1 MDMKSFYAN
10 EKPKTKR
17 KGFSLVE
24 MMVVML
30 LIAVVLAASAPMITR
45 KVSRER
51 SDKIFDMLGTDPNN
65 AVEYVK
71 GRNQRIFMN
80 GKTDGY
86 VGIVETGVN
95 IPANS
100 ILFGKNSL
108 SSGTGGTAT
117 TNLVGIGFGTTNYL
131 NSVAIGYKAGAF
143 TDAVSIGKGA
153 NGNEYGVAIGSN
165 SQTRYKNSVAIG
177 YNART
182 VGENAIT
189 IGAGPF
195 ATDTGKNAI
204 SIGYNADAIAKNGI
218 AIGYNAS
225 ATDENS
231 VAIGY
236 NATAPFKNSIVLGTE
251 KDTVYI
257 PGNLII
263 GKTTAVGVRA
273 VSDGRSYPLYAYTHR
288 SHDGDDRHFTDIVDV
303 IERNHA
309 DDYKGSGD
317 FAVAM
322 VGSRTPGIQL
332 GPYTFRTHA
341 WSSGYNDNQKIC
353 PPTNSGD
360 WYRISRG
367 KCSDVDQSSN
377 NVWLWSDARLKNI
390 GNTYT
395 SGLEE
400 LNQLKFYHFTFKNDK
415 DKTPQVGVIAQDLQ
429 KVFPQAVSKDDG
441 GWLTIRW
448 DEMFYAAINAI
459 KELNTKVCAIAKD
472 VTNLKTVTDEHT
484 KTLEAQ
490 AQTIEQQQVEIKEL
504 TARVEKLEQKRK

>member
-30 LIAVVLAASAPMITR
+30 LIAVVLAASVPMITR

-80 GKTDGY
+80 GRKDGY

-95 IPANS
+95 IPTNS
-100 ILFGKNSL
+100 VLFGQNTLFPFDYVTKETPAN
-108 SSGTGGTAT
+108 
-117 TNLVGIGFGTTNYL
+117 NLVGIGFGTSNYL
-131 NSVAIGYKAGAF
+131 NSVAIGYKASAF
-143 TDAVSIGKGA
+143 TDTVSIGNGA
-153 NGNEYGVAIGSN
+153 DGSDYSVAIGSN
-165 SQTRYKNSVAIG
+165 ASTRRKNSVAIG
-177 YNART
+177 SNART
-182 VGENAIT
+182 IGENAIN
-189 IGAGPF
+189 IGASPKF
-195 ATDTGKNAI
+195 APDVAQNSIA
-204 SIGYNADAIAKNGI
+204 IGYNADAIHKNAI

-225 ATDENS
+225 AMDENS

-236 NATAPFKNSIVLGTE
+236 NATAPYKNTVVLGDTNT
-251 KDTVYI
+251 TVYI
-257 PGNLII
+257 PGNLVVNHAALI
-263 GKTTAVGVRA
+263 GRA
-273 VSDGRSYPLYAYTHR
+273 AGRNDNLYFRPYAQEDGRHFAVLNA
-288 SHDGDDRHFTDIVDV
+288 GDWKGEDSNVSLVQDDTNDDKLVVRVGPYSTQT
-303 IERNHA
+303 EWWRR
-309 DDYKGSGD
+309 DYKD
-317 FAVAM
+317 NN
-322 VGSRTPGIQL
+322 
-332 GPYTFRTHA
+332 RTHINFEDPTR
-341 WSSGYNDNQKIC
+341 GNDPKSHRQ
-353 PPTNSGD
+353 
-360 WYRISRG
+360 
-367 KCSDVDQSSN
+367 SDI
-377 NVWLWSDARLKNI
+377 RLKNV
-390 GNTYT
+390 GEPFTA
-395 SGLEE
+395 GLNE
-400 LNQLKFYHFTFKNDK
+400 LEKLNFYHFTFKKDK
-415 DKTPQVGVIAQDLQ
+415 DQVPQVGVMAQDLQ

>member
-80 GKTDGY
+80 GRKDGY
-86 VGIVETGVN
+86 VGIVESGVSV
-95 IPANS
+95 PANS
-100 ILFGKNSL
+100 VLFGQNTLFPFDYVTKETPAN
-108 SSGTGGTAT
+108 
-117 TNLVGIGFGTTNYL
+117 NLVGIGFGTSNYL
-131 NSVAIGYKAGAF
+131 NSVAIGYKAAAN
-143 TDAVSIGKGA
+143 TDSVTIGNSA
-153 NGNEYGVAIGSN
+153 SGNDYGVAIGSKA
-165 SQTRYKNSVAIG
+165 QTRHKNSVAIG
-177 YNART
+177 YSART
-182 VGENAIT
+182 TGENAVA
-189 IGAGPF
+189 IGASQWGTE
-195 ATDTGKNAI
+195 AG
-204 SIGYNADAIAKNGI
+204 
-218 AIGYNAS
+218 
-225 ATDENS
+225 ERS

-236 NATAPFKNSIVLGTE
+236 GAKAYYERSIAIGANASVMGENSIAIGNNATAHYKNTVVLGDSNT
-251 KDTVYI
+251 TVFI
-257 PGNLII
+257 PGNLVVNHAALI
-263 GKTTAVGVRA
+263 GRA
-273 VSDGRSYPLYAYTHR
+273 AGRNDNLYFRPYAQEDGRHFAVLNA
-288 SHDGDDRHFTDIVDV
+288 GDWKGNDSNLSMVQDDTDTDNLVV
-303 IERNHA
+303 RVGPYSTSTERWRR
-309 DDYKGSGD
+309 DYKD
-317 FAVAM
+317 NN
-322 VGSRTPGIQL
+322 
-332 GPYTFRTHA
+332 RTHINFEDPTR
-341 WSSGYNDNQKIC
+341 GNDTK
-353 PPTNSGD
+353 SH
-360 WYRISRG
+360 
-367 KCSDVDQSSN
+367 KHSDI
-377 NVWLWSDARLKNI
+377 RLKNV
-390 GNTYT
+390 GEPFTA
-395 SGLEE
+395 GLNE
-400 LNQLKFYHFTFKNDK
+400 LEKLNFYHFTFKKDK
-415 DKTPQVGVIAQDLQ
+415 DQVPQVGVMAQDLQ

>member
-80 GKTDGY
+80 GRKDGY

-95 IPANS
+95 IPTNS
-100 ILFGKNSL
+100 VLFGQNML
-108 SSGTGGTAT
+108 SPFDFVTKETSAN
-117 TNLVGIGFGTTNYL
+117 NLVGIGFGTTNYL
-131 NSVAIGYKAGAF
+131 NSVAIGYKASAN
-143 TDAVSIGKGA
+143 TDSVTIGNSASGS
-153 NGNEYGVAIGSN
+153 EYGVAIGSN
-165 SQTRYKNSVAIG
+165 SNTRHKNSVAIG
-177 YNART
+177 YRAQT
-182 VGENAIT
+182 SGENAV
-189 IGAGPF
+189 
-195 ATDTGKNAI
+195 
-204 SIGYNADAIAKNGI
+204 
-218 AIGYNAS
+218 AIGGSQWGTEAG
-225 ATDENS
+225 ERS

-236 NATAPFKNSIVLGTE
+236 GAGARYNNSIAIGSNASVMGENSIAIGNNATAHYKNTVVLGDSNT
-251 KDTVYI
+251 TVFI
-257 PGNLII
+257 PGNLVVNHAALI
-263 GKTTAVGVRA
+263 GRA
-273 VSDGRSYPLYAYTHR
+273 AGRNDNLYFRPYAQEDGRHFAVLNA
-288 SHDGDDRHFTDIVDV
+288 GDWKGEDSNLSMVQDDTDTDKLVV
-303 IERNHA
+303 RVGPYSTQTEWWRR
-309 DDYKGSGD
+309 DYKD
-317 FAVAM
+317 NN
-322 VGSRTPGIQL
+322 
-332 GPYTFRTHA
+332 RTHI
-341 WSSGYNDNQKIC
+341 NFED
-353 PPTNSGD
+353 PT
-360 WYRISRG
+360 RG
-367 KCSDVDQSSN
+367 NNPKSHRQSDI
-377 NVWLWSDARLKNI
+377 RLKNV
-390 GNTYT
+390 GEPFTA
-395 SGLEE
+395 GLNE
-400 LNQLKFYHFTFKNDK
+400 LEKLNFYHFTFKKDK
-415 DKTPQVGVIAQDLQ
+415 DQVPQVGVMAQDLQ

-484 KTLEAQ
+484 KTLESQ

>member
-80 GKTDGY
+80 GRKDGY
-86 VGIVETGVN
+86 IGIVETGVN
-95 IPANS
+95 IPTNS
-100 ILFGKNSL
+100 VLFGQNIL
-108 SSGTGGTAT
+108 SPFNYAT
-117 TNLVGIGFGTTNYL
+117 KETSANNLVGIGFGTTNYL
-131 NSVAIGYKAGAF
+131 NSVAIGYKASAN
-143 TDAVSIGKGA
+143 TDSVTIGNSA
-153 NGNEYGVAIGSN
+153 SGNEYGVAIGSN

-177 YNART
+177 YSART
-182 VGENAIT
+182 SGENAVA
-189 IGAGPF
+189 IGASQWSTEAG
-195 ATDTGKNAI
+195 
-204 SIGYNADAIAKNGI
+204 
-218 AIGYNAS
+218 
-225 ATDENS
+225 ERS

-236 NATAPFKNSIVLGTE
+236 GARARYENSIAIGANASVMGENSIAIGNNATANYKNTVVLGDSNT
-251 KDTVYI
+251 TVFI
-257 PGNLII
+257 PGNLVVNHAALI
-263 GKTTAVGVRA
+263 GRA
-273 VSDGRSYPLYAYTHR
+273 AGRNDNLYFRPYAQEDGRHFAVLNA
-288 SHDGDDRHFTDIVDV
+288 GDWKGNDSNLSMVQDDTDTDKLVV
-303 IERNHA
+303 RVGPYSTQTEWWRG
-309 DDYKGSGD
+309 DYKD
-317 FAVAM
+317 NN
-322 VGSRTPGIQL
+322 
-332 GPYTFRTHA
+332 RTHI
-341 WSSGYNDNQKIC
+341 NFED
-353 PPTNSGD
+353 PT
-360 WYRISRG
+360 RG
-367 KCSDVDQSSN
+367 NNPKSHKHSDI
-377 NVWLWSDARLKNI
+377 RLKNV
-390 GNTYT
+390 GEPFTA
-395 SGLEE
+395 GLNE
-400 LNQLKFYHFTFKNDK
+400 LEKLNFYHFTFKKDK
-415 DKTPQVGVIAQDLQ
+415 DQVPQVGVMAQDLQ

>member
-80 GKTDGY
+80 GRKDGY
-86 VGIVETGVN
+86 IGIVETGVN
-95 IPANS
+95 IPTNS
-100 ILFGKNSL
+100 VLFGQNILFPFNY
-108 SSGTGGTAT
+108 AT
-117 TNLVGIGFGTTNYL
+117 KETSANNLVGIGFGTTNYL

-143 TDAVSIGKGA
+143 TDAVSIGNGA
-153 NGNEYGVAIGSN
+153 NGNDYGVAIGSN
-165 SQTRYKNSVAIG
+165 SQTRHKNSVAIG
-177 YNART
+177 YSART
-182 VGENAIT
+182 TGENAVA
-189 IGAGPF
+189 IGASQWSTEAG
-195 ATDTGKNAI
+195 
-204 SIGYNADAIAKNGI
+204 
-218 AIGYNAS
+218 
-225 ATDENS
+225 ERS

-236 NATAPFKNSIVLGTE
+236 GARARYENSIAIGANASVMGENSIAIGNNATANYKNTVVLGDSNT
-251 KDTVYI
+251 TVFI
-257 PGNLII
+257 PGNLVVNHAALI
-263 GKTTAVGVRA
+263 GRA
-273 VSDGRSYPLYAYTHR
+273 AGRNDNLYFRPYAQEDGRHFAVLNA
-288 SHDGDDRHFTDIVDV
+288 GDWKGEDSNLSMVQDDTDTDKLVV
-303 IERNHA
+303 RVGPYSTLTEWWRR
-309 DDYKGSGD
+309 DYKD
-317 FAVAM
+317 NN
-322 VGSRTPGIQL
+322 
-332 GPYTFRTHA
+332 RTHINFEDPTR
-341 WSSGYNDNQKIC
+341 GNDPKSHRQ
-353 PPTNSGD
+353 
-360 WYRISRG
+360 
-367 KCSDVDQSSN
+367 SDI
-377 NVWLWSDARLKNI
+377 RLKNV
-390 GNTYT
+390 GEPFTA
-395 SGLEE
+395 GLNE
-400 LNQLKFYHFTFKNDK
+400 LEKLNFYHFTFKKDK
-415 DKTPQVGVIAQDLQ
+415 DHVPQVGVMAQDLQ

>member
-80 GKTDGY
+80 GRKDGY

-95 IPANS
+95 IPTNS
-100 ILFGKNSL
+100 VLFGQNIL
-108 SSGTGGTAT
+108 SPFNYAT
-117 TNLVGIGFGTTNYL
+117 KETSANNLVGIGFGTTNYL
-131 NSVAIGYKAGAF
+131 NSVAIGYKAAAN
-143 TDAVSIGKGA
+143 TDSVTIGNSA
-153 NGNEYGVAIGSN
+153 SGNDYGVAIGSN

-177 YNART
+177 YSART
-182 VGENAIT
+182 TGENAVA
-189 IGAGPF
+189 IGASQWSTEAG
-195 ATDTGKNAI
+195 
-204 SIGYNADAIAKNGI
+204 
-218 AIGYNAS
+218 
-225 ATDENS
+225 ERS

-236 NATAPFKNSIVLGTE
+236 GARARYENSIAIGANASVMGENSIAIGNNATANYKNTVVLGDSNT
-251 KDTVYI
+251 TVFI
-257 PGNLII
+257 PGNLVVNHAALI
-263 GKTTAVGVRA
+263 GRA
-273 VSDGRSYPLYAYTHR
+273 AGRNDNLYFRPYAQEDGRHFAVLNA
-288 SHDGDDRHFTDIVDV
+288 GDWKGNDSNLSMVQDDTDTDKLVV
-303 IERNHA
+303 RVGPYSTQTEWWRG
-309 DDYKGSGD
+309 DYKD
-317 FAVAM
+317 NN
-322 VGSRTPGIQL
+322 
-332 GPYTFRTHA
+332 RTHI
-341 WSSGYNDNQKIC
+341 NFED
-353 PPTNSGD
+353 PT
-360 WYRISRG
+360 RG
-367 KCSDVDQSSN
+367 NNPKSHRQSDI
-377 NVWLWSDARLKNI
+377 RLKNV
-390 GNTYT
+390 GEPFTA
-395 SGLEE
+395 GLNE
-400 LNQLKFYHFTFKNDK
+400 LEKLNFYHFTFKKDK
-415 DKTPQVGVIAQDLQ
+415 DQVPQVGVMAQDLQ

>member
-80 GKTDGY
+80 GRKDGY
-86 VGIVETGVN
+86 IGIVETGVN
-95 IPANS
+95 IPTNS
-100 ILFGKNSL
+100 VLFGQNILFPFNY
-108 SSGTGGTAT
+108 AT
-117 TNLVGIGFGTTNYL
+117 KETSANNLVGIGFGTTNYL

-143 TDAVSIGKGA
+143 TDAVSIGNGA

-165 SQTRYKNSVAIG
+165 SQTRHKNSVAIG
-177 YNART
+177 YSART
-182 VGENAIT
+182 TGENAVA
-189 IGAGPF
+189 IGASQWGTE
-195 ATDTGKNAI
+195 AG
-204 SIGYNADAIAKNGI
+204 
-218 AIGYNAS
+218 
-225 ATDENS
+225 ERS

-236 NATAPFKNSIVLGTE
+236 GANARYERSIAIGANASVMGENSIAIGNNATAHYKNTVVLGDSNT
-251 KDTVYI
+251 TVFI
-257 PGNLII
+257 PGNLVVNHAALI
-263 GKTTAVGVRA
+263 GRA
-273 VSDGRSYPLYAYTHR
+273 AGRNDNLYFRPYAQEDGRHFAVLNA
-288 SHDGDDRHFTDIVDV
+288 GDWKGEDSNLSMVQDDTNTDKLVV
-303 IERNHA
+303 RVGPYSTQTEWWRR
-309 DDYKGSGD
+309 DYKD
-317 FAVAM
+317 NN
-322 VGSRTPGIQL
+322 
-332 GPYTFRTHA
+332 RTHINFEDPTR
-341 WSSGYNDNQKIC
+341 GNDPKSHRQ
-353 PPTNSGD
+353 
-360 WYRISRG
+360 
-367 KCSDVDQSSN
+367 SDI
-377 NVWLWSDARLKNI
+377 RLKNV
-390 GNTYT
+390 GEPFTA
-395 SGLEE
+395 GLNE
-400 LNQLKFYHFTFKNDK
+400 LEKLNFYHFTFKKDK
-415 DKTPQVGVIAQDLQ
+415 DQVPQVGVMAQDLQ

-484 KTLEAQ
+484 KTLESQ

>member
-80 GKTDGY
+80 GRKDGY
-86 VGIVETGVN
+86 VGIVESGVSV
-95 IPANS
+95 PANS
-100 ILFGKNSL
+100 VLFGQNTLFPFDYVTKETPAN
-108 SSGTGGTAT
+108 
-117 TNLVGIGFGTTNYL
+117 NLVGIGFGTSNYL
-131 NSVAIGYKAGAF
+131 NSVAIGYKASAF
-143 TDAVSIGKGA
+143 TDAVSIGNGA

-165 SQTRYKNSVAIG
+165 SQTRHKNSVAIG
-177 YNART
+177 YSART
-182 VGENAIT
+182 TGENAVA
-189 IGAGPF
+189 IGASQWGTE
-195 ATDTGKNAI
+195 AG
-204 SIGYNADAIAKNGI
+204 
-218 AIGYNAS
+218 
-225 ATDENS
+225 ERS

-236 NATAPFKNSIVLGTE
+236 GANARYERSIAIGANASVMGENSIAIGNNATAHYKNTVVLGDSNT
-251 KDTVYI
+251 TVFI
-257 PGNLII
+257 PGNLVVNHAALI
-263 GKTTAVGVRA
+263 GRA
-273 VSDGRSYPLYAYTHR
+273 AGRNDNLYFRPYAQEDGRHFAVLNA
-288 SHDGDDRHFTDIVDV
+288 GDWKGEDSNLSMVQDDTNTDKLVV
-303 IERNHA
+303 RVGPYSTVTEWWRR
-309 DDYKGSGD
+309 DYKD
-317 FAVAM
+317 NN
-322 VGSRTPGIQL
+322 
-332 GPYTFRTHA
+332 RTHINFEDPTR
-341 WSSGYNDNQKIC
+341 GNDPKSHRQ
-353 PPTNSGD
+353 
-360 WYRISRG
+360 
-367 KCSDVDQSSN
+367 SDI
-377 NVWLWSDARLKNI
+377 RLKNV
-390 GNTYT
+390 GEPFTA
-395 SGLEE
+395 GLNE
-400 LNQLKFYHFTFKNDK
+400 LEKLNFYHFTFKKDK
-415 DKTPQVGVIAQDLQ
+415 DQVPQVGVMAQDLQ

-504 TARVEKLEQKRK
+504 TARVDKLEQKRK

>member
-80 GKTDGY
+80 GRKDGY
-86 VGIVETGVN
+86 IGIVETGVN
-95 IPANS
+95 IPTNS
-100 ILFGKNSL
+100 VLFGQNILFPFNY
-108 SSGTGGTAT
+108 AT
-117 TNLVGIGFGTTNYL
+117 KETSANNLVGIGFGTSNYL
-131 NSVAIGYKAGAF
+131 NSVAIGYKASAN
-143 TDAVSIGKGA
+143 TDSVTIGNSASGSD
-153 NGNEYGVAIGSN
+153 YGVAIGSN
-165 SQTRYKNSVAIG
+165 SQTRHKNSVAIG
-177 YNART
+177 YSART
-182 VGENAIT
+182 TGENAVA
-189 IGAGPF
+189 IGASQWSTEAG
-195 ATDTGKNAI
+195 
-204 SIGYNADAIAKNGI
+204 
-218 AIGYNAS
+218 
-225 ATDENS
+225 ERS

-236 NATAPFKNSIVLGTE
+236 GARARYENSIAIGANASVMGENSIAIGNNATANYKNTVVLGDSNT
-251 KDTVYI
+251 TVFI
-257 PGNLII
+257 PGNLVVNHAALI
-263 GKTTAVGVRA
+263 GRNAGRNDNLYFRPYA
-273 VSDGRSYPLYAYTHR
+273 QEDGRHFAVLNA
-288 SHDGDDRHFTDIVDV
+288 GDWKGEDSNVSLVQDDTNDDKLVVRVGPYSTQT
-303 IERNHA
+303 EWWRR
-309 DDYKGSGD
+309 DYKD
-317 FAVAM
+317 NN
-322 VGSRTPGIQL
+322 
-332 GPYTFRTHA
+332 RTHI
-341 WSSGYNDNQKIC
+341 NFED
-353 PPTNSGD
+353 PT
-360 WYRISRG
+360 RG
-367 KCSDVDQSSN
+367 NNPKSHRQSDI
-377 NVWLWSDARLKNI
+377 RLKNV
-390 GNTYT
+390 GEPFTA
-395 SGLEE
+395 GLNE
-400 LNQLKFYHFTFKNDK
+400 LEKLNFYHFTFKKDK
-415 DKTPQVGVIAQDLQ
+415 DQVPQVGVMAQDLQ

>member
-80 GKTDGY
+80 GRKDGY

-95 IPANS
+95 IPTNS
-100 ILFGKNSL
+100 VLFGQNILFPFNY
-108 SSGTGGTAT
+108 AT
-117 TNLVGIGFGTTNYL
+117 KETSANNLVGIGFGTSNYL
-131 NSVAIGYKAGAF
+131 NSVAIGYKASAN
-143 TDAVSIGKGA
+143 TDSVTIGNSA
-153 NGNEYGVAIGSN
+153 SGNDYGVAIGSN

-177 YNART
+177 YSART
-182 VGENAIT
+182 TGENAVA
-189 IGAGPF
+189 IGASQWSTEAG
-195 ATDTGKNAI
+195 
-204 SIGYNADAIAKNGI
+204 
-218 AIGYNAS
+218 
-225 ATDENS
+225 ERS

-236 NATAPFKNSIVLGTE
+236 GARARYENSIAIGANASVMGENSIAIGNNATANYKNTVVLGDSNT
-251 KDTVYI
+251 TVFI
-257 PGNLII
+257 PGNLVVNHAALI
-263 GKTTAVGVRA
+263 GRA
-273 VSDGRSYPLYAYTHR
+273 AGRNDNLYFRPYAQEDGRHFAVLNA
-288 SHDGDDRHFTDIVDV
+288 GDWKGNDSNLSMVQDDTDTDKLVV
-303 IERNHA
+303 RVGPYSTQTEWWRG
-309 DDYKGSGD
+309 DYKD
-317 FAVAM
+317 NN
-322 VGSRTPGIQL
+322 
-332 GPYTFRTHA
+332 RTHI
-341 WSSGYNDNQKIC
+341 NFED
-353 PPTNSGD
+353 PT
-360 WYRISRG
+360 RG
-367 KCSDVDQSSN
+367 NNPKSHKHSDI
-377 NVWLWSDARLKNI
+377 RLKNV
-390 GNTYT
+390 GEPFTA
-395 SGLEE
+395 GLNE
-400 LNQLKFYHFTFKNDK
+400 LEKLNFYHFTFKKDK
-415 DKTPQVGVIAQDLQ
+415 DQVPQVGVMAQDLQ

>member
-80 GKTDGY
+80 GRKDGY

-95 IPANS
+95 IPTNS
-100 ILFGKNSL
+100 VIFGKNMLFPFDYVTKESP
-108 SSGTGGTAT
+108 AN
-117 TNLVGIGFGTTNYL
+117 NLVGIGFDTSNYL
-131 NSVAIGYKAGAF
+131 NSVAIGYKASAF
-143 TDAVSIGKGA
+143 TDSVTIGNSASGS
-153 NGNEYGVAIGSN
+153 EYGVAIGSN
-165 SQTRYKNSVAIG
+165 SNTRHKNSVAIG
-177 YNART
+177 YRAQT
-182 VGENAIT
+182 SGENAV
-189 IGAGPF
+189 
-195 ATDTGKNAI
+195 
-204 SIGYNADAIAKNGI
+204 
-218 AIGYNAS
+218 AIGGSQWGTEAG
-225 ATDENS
+225 ERS
-231 VAIGY
+231 VAIGFGAGARY
-236 NATAPFKNSIVLGTE
+236 NNSIAIGANASVMGENSIAIGNNATAHYKNTVVLGDSNT
-251 KDTVYI
+251 TVFI
-257 PGNLII
+257 PGNLVVNHAALI
-263 GKTTAVGVRA
+263 GRA
-273 VSDGRSYPLYAYTHR
+273 AGRNDNLYFRPYAQEDGRHFAVLNA
-288 SHDGDDRHFTDIVDV
+288 GDWKGEDSNLSMVQDDTNTDKLVV
-303 IERNHA
+303 RVGPYSTQTEWWRR
-309 DDYKGSGD
+309 DYKD
-317 FAVAM
+317 NN
-322 VGSRTPGIQL
+322 
-332 GPYTFRTHA
+332 RTHI
-341 WSSGYNDNQKIC
+341 NFED
-353 PPTNSGD
+353 PTKGNNPKSH
-360 WYRISRG
+360 RQ
-367 KCSDVDQSSN
+367 SDI
-377 NVWLWSDARLKNI
+377 RLKNV
-390 GNTYT
+390 GEPFTA
-395 SGLEE
+395 GLDE
-400 LNQLKFYHFTFKNDK
+400 LEKLNFYHFTFKKDK
-415 DKTPQVGVIAQDLQ
+415 DQVPQVGVMAQDLQ

-484 KTLEAQ
+484 KTLESQ

>member
-1 MDMKSFYAN
+1 MDMKNFYAN

-80 GKTDGY
+80 GRKDGY

-95 IPANS
+95 IPTNS
-100 ILFGKNSL
+100 VLFGQNML
-108 SSGTGGTAT
+108 SPFDFVTKETSAN
-117 TNLVGIGFGTTNYL
+117 NLVGIGFGTTNYL
-131 NSVAIGYKAGAF
+131 NSVAIGYKASAN
-143 TDAVSIGKGA
+143 TDSVTIGNSASGS
-153 NGNEYGVAIGSN
+153 EYGVAIGSN
-165 SQTRYKNSVAIG
+165 SNTRYNNSVAIG
-177 YNART
+177 YRAQT
-182 VGENAIT
+182 SGENAV
-189 IGAGPF
+189 
-195 ATDTGKNAI
+195 
-204 SIGYNADAIAKNGI
+204 
-218 AIGYNAS
+218 AIGGSQWGTKAGQR
-225 ATDENS
+225 S

-236 NATAPFKNSIVLGTE
+236 GASASYNNSIAIGANTSVMGENSIAIGNNATAPYKNTVVLGDSNT
-251 KDTVYI
+251 TVFI
-257 PGNLII
+257 PGNLVVNHAALI
-263 GKTTAVGVRA
+263 GRA
-273 VSDGRSYPLYAYTHR
+273 AGRNDNLYFRPYAQEDGRHFAVLNA
-288 SHDGDDRHFTDIVDV
+288 GDWKGEDSNLSMVQDDTDTDKLVV
-303 IERNHA
+303 RVGPYSTQTEWWRG
-309 DDYKGSGD
+309 DYKD
-317 FAVAM
+317 NN
-322 VGSRTPGIQL
+322 
-332 GPYTFRTHA
+332 RTHI
-341 WSSGYNDNQKIC
+341 NFED
-353 PPTNSGD
+353 PT
-360 WYRISRG
+360 RG
-367 KCSDVDQSSN
+367 NNPKSHKHSDI
-377 NVWLWSDARLKNI
+377 RLKNV
-390 GNTYT
+390 GEPFTA
-395 SGLEE
+395 GLNE
-400 LNQLKFYHFTFKNDK
+400 LEKLNFYHFTFKKDK
-415 DKTPQVGVIAQDLQ
+415 DQVPQVGVMAQDLQ

>member
-80 GKTDGY
+80 GRKDGY
-86 VGIVETGVN
+86 IGIVETGVN
-95 IPANS
+95 IPTNS
-100 ILFGKNSL
+100 VLFGQNIL
-108 SSGTGGTAT
+108 SPFNYAT
-117 TNLVGIGFGTTNYL
+117 KETSANNLVGIGFGTTNYL
-131 NSVAIGYKAGAF
+131 NSVAIGYKASAN
-143 TDAVSIGKGA
+143 TDSVTIGNSA
-153 NGNEYGVAIGSN
+153 SGNEYGVAIGSN

-177 YNART
+177 YSART
-182 VGENAIT
+182 SGENAVA
-189 IGAGPF
+189 IGASQWSTEAG
-195 ATDTGKNAI
+195 
-204 SIGYNADAIAKNGI
+204 
-218 AIGYNAS
+218 
-225 ATDENS
+225 ERS

-236 NATAPFKNSIVLGTE
+236 GARARYENSIAIGANASVMGENSIAIGNNATANYKNTVVLGDSNT
-251 KDTVYI
+251 TVFI
-257 PGNLII
+257 PGNLVVNHAALI
-263 GKTTAVGVRA
+263 GRA
-273 VSDGRSYPLYAYTHR
+273 AGRNDNLYFRPYAQEDGRHFAVLNA
-288 SHDGDDRHFTDIVDV
+288 GDWKGNDSNLSMVQDDTDTDKLVV
-303 IERNHA
+303 RVGPYSTVTEWWRR
-309 DDYKGSGD
+309 DYKD
-317 FAVAM
+317 NN
-322 VGSRTPGIQL
+322 
-332 GPYTFRTHA
+332 RTHINFEDPTR
-341 WSSGYNDNQKIC
+341 GNDPKSHRQ
-353 PPTNSGD
+353 
-360 WYRISRG
+360 
-367 KCSDVDQSSN
+367 SDI
-377 NVWLWSDARLKNI
+377 RLKNV
-390 GNTYT
+390 GEPFTA
-395 SGLEE
+395 GLNE
-400 LNQLKFYHFTFKNDK
+400 LEKLNFYHFTFKKDK
-415 DKTPQVGVIAQDLQ
+415 DQVPQVGVMAQDLQ

>member
-80 GKTDGY
+80 GRKDGY

-95 IPANS
+95 IPTNS
-100 ILFGKNSL
+100 VLFGQNILFPFNYVTKETPAN
-108 SSGTGGTAT
+108 
-117 TNLVGIGFGTTNYL
+117 NLVGIGFGTSNYL

-143 TDAVSIGKGA
+143 TDAVSIGNGA
-153 NGNEYGVAIGSN
+153 SGSDYGVAIGSN
-165 SQTRYKNSVAIG
+165 SNTRHKNSVAIG
-177 YNART
+177 YRAQT
-182 VGENAIT
+182 TGENAV
-189 IGAGPF
+189 
-195 ATDTGKNAI
+195 
-204 SIGYNADAIAKNGI
+204 
-218 AIGYNAS
+218 AIGGSQWGTEAG
-225 ATDENS
+225 ERS

-236 NATAPFKNSIVLGTE
+236 GARARYNNSIAIGANASVMGENSIAIGNNATANYKNTVVLGDS
-251 KDTVYI
+251 DTTVFI
-257 PGNLII
+257 PGNLVVNHAALI
-263 GKTTAVGVRA
+263 GRSGGINDNLYFRPYAQE
-273 VSDGRSYPLYAYTHR
+273 DGRH
-288 SHDGDDRHFTDIVDV
+288 
-303 IERNHA
+303 
-309 DDYKGSGD
+309 
-317 FAVAM
+317 FAVLNAGDWKGGDSNLSM
-322 VGSRTPGIQL
+322 VQDATNTDNL
-332 GPYTFRTHA
+332 VVKVGPYSTLTERWRRDYRDNNRTHINFENPA
-341 WSSGYNDNQKIC
+341 RGDNPK
-353 PPTNSGD
+353 S
-360 WYRISRG
+360 YRQ
-367 KCSDVDQSSN
+367 SDI
-377 NVWLWSDARLKNI
+377 RLKNV
-390 GNTYT
+390 GEPFTA
-395 SGLEE
+395 GLNE
-400 LNQLKFYHFTFKNDK
+400 LEKLNFYHFTFKKDK
-415 DKTPQVGVIAQDLQ
+415 DQVPQVGVMAQDLQ

-484 KTLEAQ
+484 KTLESQ

>member
-1 MDMKSFYAN
+1 MDMKNFYAN
-10 EKPKTKR
+10 EKPKSKR

-80 GKTDGY
+80 GRKDGY
-86 VGIVETGVN
+86 VGIVESGVS

-100 ILFGKNSL
+100 VLFGQNMLFPFDYVKKESPAN
-108 SSGTGGTAT
+108 
-117 TNLVGIGFGTTNYL
+117 NLVGIGFGTSNYL

-143 TDAVSIGKGA
+143 TDAVSL
-153 NGNEYGVAIGSN
+153 GNSASGSDYGVAIGSN
-165 SQTRYKNSVAIG
+165 SQTRHKNSVAIG

-189 IGAGPF
+189 IGASHW
-195 ATDTGKNAI
+195 ATDTGQNSIA
-204 SIGYNADAIAKNGI
+204 IGYNADASAKNGI
-218 AIGYNAS
+218 AIGYNAN
-225 ATDENS
+225 AIDENS
-231 VAIGY
+231 IAIG
-236 NATAPFKNSIVLGTE
+236 NNVTAHYKNTVVLGDRNT
-251 KDTVYI
+251 TVYI
-257 PGNLII
+257 PGSLVVDHAALIGRSAGRNDNLYFRPY
-263 GKTTAVGVRA
+263 AQE
-273 VSDGRSYPLYAYTHR
+273 DGRHFAVLNA
-288 SHDGDDRHFTDIVDV
+288 GDWKGEDSNVSLVQDDTNDDKLVVRVGPYSTLT
-303 IERNHA
+303 EWWRK
-309 DDYKGSGD
+309 DYKD
-317 FAVAM
+317 NN
-322 VGSRTPGIQL
+322 
-332 GPYTFRTHA
+332 RTHINFEDPTR
-341 WSSGYNDNQKIC
+341 GNDPK
-353 PPTNSGD
+353 
-360 WYRISRG
+360 SR
-367 KCSDVDQSSN
+367 KQSDI
-377 NVWLWSDARLKNI
+377 RLKNV
-390 GNTYT
+390 GEPFTA
-395 SGLEE
+395 GLNE
-400 LNQLKFYHFTFKNDK
+400 LEKLNFYHFTFKKDK
-415 DKTPQVGVIAQDLQ
+415 DQVPQVGVMAQDLQ

-484 KTLEAQ
+484 KTLEVQ

-504 TARVEKLEQKRK
+504 TARVEKLEHKK

>member
-80 GKTDGY
+80 GRKDGY
-86 VGIVETGVN
+86 IGIVETGVN
-95 IPANS
+95 IPTNS
-100 ILFGKNSL
+100 VLFGQNILFPFNY
-108 SSGTGGTAT
+108 AT
-117 TNLVGIGFGTTNYL
+117 KETSANNLVGIGFGTTNYL

-143 TDAVSIGKGA
+143 TDAVSIGNGA

-165 SQTRYKNSVAIG
+165 SQTRHKNSVAIG
-177 YNART
+177 YSART
-182 VGENAIT
+182 TGENAVA
-189 IGAGPF
+189 IGASQWGTE
-195 ATDTGKNAI
+195 AG
-204 SIGYNADAIAKNGI
+204 
-218 AIGYNAS
+218 
-225 ATDENS
+225 ERS

-236 NATAPFKNSIVLGTE
+236 GANARYERSIAIGANASVMGENSIAIGNNATAHYKNTVVLGDSNT
-251 KDTVYI
+251 TVFI
-257 PGNLII
+257 PGNLVVDHAALI
-263 GKTTAVGVRA
+263 GRA
-273 VSDGRSYPLYAYTHR
+273 AGRNDNLYFRPYAQEDGRHFAVLNA
-288 SHDGDDRHFTDIVDV
+288 GDWKGEDSNVSLVQDDTNDDKLVVRVGPYSTVT
-303 IERNHA
+303 EWWRR
-309 DDYKGSGD
+309 DYKD
-317 FAVAM
+317 NN
-322 VGSRTPGIQL
+322 
-332 GPYTFRTHA
+332 RTHINFEDPTR
-341 WSSGYNDNQKIC
+341 GNDPKSHRQ
-353 PPTNSGD
+353 
-360 WYRISRG
+360 
-367 KCSDVDQSSN
+367 SDI
-377 NVWLWSDARLKNI
+377 RLKNV
-390 GNTYT
+390 GEPFTA
-395 SGLEE
+395 GLNE
-400 LNQLKFYHFTFKNDK
+400 LEKLNFYHFTFKKDK
-415 DKTPQVGVIAQDLQ
+415 DQVPQVGVMAQDLQ

>member
-80 GKTDGY
+80 GRKDGY

-95 IPANS
+95 IPTNS
-100 ILFGKNSL
+100 VLFGQNTLFPFDYVTKETPAN
-108 SSGTGGTAT
+108 
-117 TNLVGIGFGTTNYL
+117 NLVGIGFGTSNYL
-131 NSVAIGYKAGAF
+131 NSVAIGYKASAF
-143 TDAVSIGKGA
+143 TDTVSIGNGA
-153 NGNEYGVAIGSN
+153 DGSDYSVAIGSN
-165 SQTRYKNSVAIG
+165 ASTRRKNSVAIG
-177 YNART
+177 SNART
-182 VGENAIT
+182 IGENAIN
-189 IGAGPF
+189 IGASPKF
-195 ATDTGKNAI
+195 APDVAQNSIA
-204 SIGYNADAIAKNGI
+204 IGYNADAINKNAI

-225 ATDENS
+225 AMDENS

-236 NATAPFKNSIVLGTE
+236 NATASYKNTIVLGNSNT
-251 KDTVYI
+251 TVYI
-257 PGNLII
+257 PGNLVVDHAALI
-263 GKTTAVGVRA
+263 GRSAGRNDNLYFRPYA
-273 VSDGRSYPLYAYTHR
+273 QEDGRHFAVLNA
-288 SHDGDDRHFTDIVDV
+288 GDWKGEDSNLSMVQDDTNTDKLVV
-303 IERNHA
+303 RVGPYSTQTEWWRR
-309 DDYKGSGD
+309 DYKD
-317 FAVAM
+317 NN
-322 VGSRTPGIQL
+322 
-332 GPYTFRTHA
+332 RTHI
-341 WSSGYNDNQKIC
+341 NFED
-353 PPTNSGD
+353 PTKGNNPKSH
-360 WYRISRG
+360 RQ
-367 KCSDVDQSSN
+367 SDI
-377 NVWLWSDARLKNI
+377 RLKNV
-390 GNTYT
+390 GEPFTA
-395 SGLEE
+395 GLNE
-400 LNQLKFYHFTFKNDK
+400 LEKLNFYHFTFKKDK
-415 DKTPQVGVIAQDLQ
+415 DQVPQVGVMAQDLQ

>member
-80 GKTDGY
+80 GRKDGY

-95 IPANS
+95 IPTNS
-100 ILFGKNSL
+100 VLFGQNILFPFNY
-108 SSGTGGTAT
+108 AT
-117 TNLVGIGFGTTNYL
+117 KETSANNLVGIGFGTSNYL

-143 TDAVSIGKGA
+143 TDAVSIGNGA

-165 SQTRYKNSVAIG
+165 SQTRHKNSVAIG
-177 YNART
+177 YSART
-182 VGENAIT
+182 TGENAVA
-189 IGAGPF
+189 IGASQWGTE
-195 ATDTGKNAI
+195 AG
-204 SIGYNADAIAKNGI
+204 
-218 AIGYNAS
+218 
-225 ATDENS
+225 ERS

-236 NATAPFKNSIVLGTE
+236 GANARYERSIAIGANASVMGENSIAIGNNATAHYKNTVVLGDSNT
-251 KDTVYI
+251 TVFI
-257 PGNLII
+257 PGNLVVNHAALI
-263 GKTTAVGVRA
+263 GRA
-273 VSDGRSYPLYAYTHR
+273 AGRNDNLYFRPYAQEDGRHFAVLNA
-288 SHDGDDRHFTDIVDV
+288 GDWKGEDSNVSLVQDDTNDDKLVVRVGPYSTVT
-303 IERNHA
+303 EWWRR
-309 DDYKGSGD
+309 DYKD
-317 FAVAM
+317 NN
-322 VGSRTPGIQL
+322 
-332 GPYTFRTHA
+332 RTHINFEDPTR
-341 WSSGYNDNQKIC
+341 GNDPK
-353 PPTNSGD
+353 SH
-360 WYRISRG
+360 
-367 KCSDVDQSSN
+367 KHSDI
-377 NVWLWSDARLKNI
+377 RLKNV
-390 GNTYT
+390 GEPFTA
-395 SGLEE
+395 GLNE
-400 LNQLKFYHFTFKNDK
+400 LEKLNFYHFTFKKDK
-415 DKTPQVGVIAQDLQ
+415 DQVPQVGVMAQDLQ

>member
-1 MDMKSFYAN
+1 M
-10 EKPKTKR
+10 
-17 KGFSLVE
+17 
-24 MMVVML
+24 
-30 LIAVVLAASAPMITR
+30 IAVVLAASAPMITR

-80 GKTDGY
+80 GRKDGY
-86 VGIVETGVN
+86 VGIVETGVSV
-95 IPANS
+95 PVNS
-100 ILFGKNSL
+100 VLFGQNTLFPS
-108 SSGTGGTAT
+108 AN
-117 TNLVGIGFGTTNYL
+117 NLVGIGFGTSNYL
-131 NSVAIGYKAGAF
+131 NSVAIGYKAAANTDSVTIGNGA
-143 TDAVSIGKGA
+143 D
-153 NGNEYGVAIGSN
+153 GNEYGVAIGSKA
-165 SQTRYKNSVAIG
+165 QTRYKNSVAIG

-204 SIGYNADAIAKNGI
+204 SIGYNAEAIAKNGI

-225 ATDENS
+225 AMDENS

-367 KCSDVDQSSN
+367 KCSDVD
-377 NVWLWSDARLKNI
+377 
-390 GNTYT
+390 
-395 SGLEE
+395 
-400 LNQLKFYHFTFKNDK
+400 
-415 DKTPQVGVIAQDLQ
+415 
-429 KVFPQAVSKDDG
+429 
-441 GWLTIRW
+441 
-448 DEMFYAAINAI
+448 
-459 KELNTKVCAIAKD
+459 
-472 VTNLKTVTDEHT
+472 
-484 KTLEAQ
+484 
-490 AQTIEQQQVEIKEL
+490 
-504 TARVEKLEQKRK
+504 

>member
-80 GKTDGY
+80 GRKDGY

-95 IPANS
+95 IPTNS
-100 ILFGKNSL
+100 VLFGQNIL
-108 SSGTGGTAT
+108 SPFNYAT
-117 TNLVGIGFGTTNYL
+117 KETSANNLVGIGFGTTNYL
-131 NSVAIGYKAGAF
+131 NSVAIGYKAAAN
-143 TDAVSIGKGA
+143 TDSVTIGNSA
-153 NGNEYGVAIGSN
+153 SGNDYGVAIGSN

-177 YNART
+177 YSART
-182 VGENAIT
+182 TGENAVA
-189 IGAGPF
+189 IGASQWSTESG
-195 ATDTGKNAI
+195 
-204 SIGYNADAIAKNGI
+204 
-218 AIGYNAS
+218 
-225 ATDENS
+225 ERS

-236 NATAPFKNSIVLGTE
+236 GARARYENSIAIGANASVMGENSIAIGNNATASYKNTVVLGDSNT
-251 KDTVYI
+251 TVFI
-257 PGNLII
+257 PGNLVVNHAALI
-263 GKTTAVGVRA
+263 GRA
-273 VSDGRSYPLYAYTHR
+273 AGRNDNLYFRPYAQEDGRHFAVLNA
-288 SHDGDDRHFTDIVDV
+288 GDWKGEDSNVSLVQDDTNDDKLVVRVGPYSTQT
-303 IERNHA
+303 EWWRR
-309 DDYKGSGD
+309 DYKD
-317 FAVAM
+317 NN
-322 VGSRTPGIQL
+322 
-332 GPYTFRTHA
+332 RTHI
-341 WSSGYNDNQKIC
+341 NFED
-353 PPTNSGD
+353 PT
-360 WYRISRG
+360 RG
-367 KCSDVDQSSN
+367 NNPKSHRQSDI
-377 NVWLWSDARLKNI
+377 RLKNV
-390 GNTYT
+390 GEPFTA
-395 SGLEE
+395 GLNE
-400 LNQLKFYHFTFKNDK
+400 LEKLNFYHFTFKKDK
-415 DKTPQVGVIAQDLQ
+415 DQVPQVGVMAQDLQ

-484 KTLEAQ
+484 KTLESQ

>member
-80 GKTDGY
+80 GRKDGY
-86 VGIVETGVN
+86 IGIVETGVN
-95 IPANS
+95 IPTNS
-100 ILFGKNSL
+100 VLFGQNILFPFNY
-108 SSGTGGTAT
+108 AT
-117 TNLVGIGFGTTNYL
+117 KETSANNLVGIGFGTTNYL
-131 NSVAIGYKAGAF
+131 NSVAIGYKAAAN
-143 TDAVSIGKGA
+143 TDSVTIGNSA
-153 NGNEYGVAIGSN
+153 SGNDYGVAIGSN

-177 YNART
+177 YSART
-182 VGENAIT
+182 TGENAVA
-189 IGAGPF
+189 IGASQWSTESG
-195 ATDTGKNAI
+195 
-204 SIGYNADAIAKNGI
+204 
-218 AIGYNAS
+218 
-225 ATDENS
+225 ERS

-236 NATAPFKNSIVLGTE
+236 GASASYENSIAIGANASVMGENSIAIGNDATAHYKNTVVLGDSNT
-251 KDTVYI
+251 TVFI
-257 PGNLII
+257 PGNLVVNHAALI
-263 GKTTAVGVRA
+263 GLAAGRNDNLYFRPYA
-273 VSDGRSYPLYAYTHR
+273 QEDGRHFAVLNA
-288 SHDGDDRHFTDIVDV
+288 GDWKGNDSNLSMVQDDTDTDKLVV
-303 IERNHA
+303 RVGPYSTQTEWWRR
-309 DDYKGSGD
+309 DYKD
-317 FAVAM
+317 NN
-322 VGSRTPGIQL
+322 
-332 GPYTFRTHA
+332 RTHI
-341 WSSGYNDNQKIC
+341 NFED
-353 PPTNSGD
+353 PT
-360 WYRISRG
+360 RG
-367 KCSDVDQSSN
+367 NGPKSHRHSDI
-377 NVWLWSDARLKNI
+377 RLKNV
-390 GNTYT
+390 GEPFTA
-395 SGLEE
+395 GLNE
-400 LNQLKFYHFTFKNDK
+400 LEKLNFYHFTFKKDK
-415 DKTPQVGVIAQDLQ
+415 DQVPQVGVMAQDLQ

>member
-80 GKTDGY
+80 GRKDGY
-86 VGIVETGVN
+86 VGIVESGVSV
-95 IPANS
+95 PANS
-100 ILFGKNSL
+100 VLFGQNTLFPFDYVTKETPAN
-108 SSGTGGTAT
+108 
-117 TNLVGIGFGTTNYL
+117 NLVGIGFGTSNYL
-131 NSVAIGYKAGAF
+131 NSVAIGYKASAF
-143 TDAVSIGKGA
+143 TDTVSIGNGA
-153 NGNEYGVAIGSN
+153 DGSDYSVAIGSN
-165 SQTRYKNSVAIG
+165 ASTRRKNSVAIG
-177 YNART
+177 SNART
-182 VGENAIT
+182 IGENAIN
-189 IGAGPF
+189 IGASPKF
-195 ATDTGKNAI
+195 APDVAQNSIA
-204 SIGYNADAIAKNGI
+204 IGYNADAINKNAI

-225 ATDENS
+225 AMDENS

-236 NATAPFKNSIVLGTE
+236 NATAHYKNTVVLGDTNT
-251 KDTVYI
+251 TVYI
-257 PGNLII
+257 PGNLVVNHAALI
-263 GKTTAVGVRA
+263 GRA
-273 VSDGRSYPLYAYTHR
+273 AGRNDNLYFRPYAQEDGRHFAVLNA
-288 SHDGDDRHFTDIVDV
+288 GDWKGEDSNLSMVQDDTNTDKLVV
-303 IERNHA
+303 RVGPYSTVTEWWRR
-309 DDYKGSGD
+309 DYKD
-317 FAVAM
+317 NN
-322 VGSRTPGIQL
+322 
-332 GPYTFRTHA
+332 RTHINFEDPTR
-341 WSSGYNDNQKIC
+341 GNDPKSHRQ
-353 PPTNSGD
+353 
-360 WYRISRG
+360 
-367 KCSDVDQSSN
+367 SDI
-377 NVWLWSDARLKNI
+377 RLKNV
-390 GNTYT
+390 GEPFTA
-395 SGLEE
+395 GLNE
-400 LNQLKFYHFTFKNDK
+400 LEKLNFYHFTFKKDK
-415 DKTPQVGVIAQDLQ
+415 DQVPQVGVMAQDLQ

-484 KTLEAQ
+484 KTLEVQ

>member
-10 EKPKTKR
+10 EKPKSKR

-80 GKTDGY
+80 GRKDGY

-95 IPANS
+95 IPTNS
-100 ILFGKNSL
+100 VLFGQNMLFPFDYVTKESPAN
-108 SSGTGGTAT
+108 
-117 TNLVGIGFGTTNYL
+117 NLVGIGFDTSNYL
-131 NSVAIGYKAGAF
+131 NSVAIGYKASAF
-143 TDAVSIGKGA
+143 TDSVTIGNSASGS
-153 NGNEYGVAIGSN
+153 EYGVAIGSN
-165 SQTRYKNSVAIG
+165 SDTRHKNSVAIG
-177 YNART
+177 YRAQT
-182 VGENAIT
+182 TGENAV
-189 IGAGPF
+189 
-195 ATDTGKNAI
+195 
-204 SIGYNADAIAKNGI
+204 
-218 AIGYNAS
+218 AIGGSQWGTEAG
-225 ATDENS
+225 ERS

-236 NATAPFKNSIVLGTE
+236 GAGARYNNSIAIGANASVMGENSIAIGNNATAHYKNTVVLGDSNT
-251 KDTVYI
+251 TVFI
-257 PGNLII
+257 PGNLVVAHAALI
-263 GKTTAVGVRA
+263 GMSGGINDNLYFRPYAQE
-273 VSDGRSYPLYAYTHR
+273 DGRH
-288 SHDGDDRHFTDIVDV
+288 
-303 IERNHA
+303 
-309 DDYKGSGD
+309 
-317 FAVAM
+317 FAVLNAGDWKGGDSNLSM
-322 VGSRTPGIQL
+322 VQDATNTDNL
-332 GPYTFRTHA
+332 VVKVGPYSTYTERWRRDYRDNNRTHINFENPA
-341 WSSGYNDNQKIC
+341 RGDNPK
-353 PPTNSGD
+353 S
-360 WYRISRG
+360 YRQ
-367 KCSDVDQSSN
+367 SDI
-377 NVWLWSDARLKNI
+377 RLKNV
-390 GNTYT
+390 GEPFTA
-395 SGLEE
+395 GLNE
-400 LNQLKFYHFTFKNDK
+400 LEKLNFYHFTFKNDK

>member
-80 GKTDGY
+80 GRKDGY

-95 IPANS
+95 IPTNS
-100 ILFGKNSL
+100 VLFGQNIL
-108 SSGTGGTAT
+108 SPFNYAT
-117 TNLVGIGFGTTNYL
+117 KETSANNLVGIGFGTTNYL
-131 NSVAIGYKAGAF
+131 NSVAIGYKAAAN
-143 TDAVSIGKGA
+143 TDSVTIGNSA
-153 NGNEYGVAIGSN
+153 SGNDYGVAIGSN

-177 YNART
+177 YSART
-182 VGENAIT
+182 TGENAVA
-189 IGAGPF
+189 IGASQWSTESG
-195 ATDTGKNAI
+195 
-204 SIGYNADAIAKNGI
+204 
-218 AIGYNAS
+218 
-225 ATDENS
+225 ERS

-236 NATAPFKNSIVLGTE
+236 GASASYENSIAIGANASVMGENSIAIGNNATASYKNTVVLGDSNT
-251 KDTVYI
+251 TVFI
-257 PGNLII
+257 PGNLVVNHAALI
-263 GKTTAVGVRA
+263 GRA
-273 VSDGRSYPLYAYTHR
+273 AGRNDNLYFRPYAQEDGRHFAVLNA
-288 SHDGDDRHFTDIVDV
+288 GDWKGEDSNVSLVQDDTNDDKLVVRVGPYSTQT
-303 IERNHA
+303 EWWRR
-309 DDYKGSGD
+309 DYKD
-317 FAVAM
+317 NN
-322 VGSRTPGIQL
+322 
-332 GPYTFRTHA
+332 RTHI
-341 WSSGYNDNQKIC
+341 NFED
-353 PPTNSGD
+353 PT
-360 WYRISRG
+360 RG
-367 KCSDVDQSSN
+367 NNPKSHKHSDI
-377 NVWLWSDARLKNI
+377 RLKNV
-390 GNTYT
+390 GEPFTA
-395 SGLEE
+395 GLNE
-400 LNQLKFYHFTFKNDK
+400 LEKLNFYHFTFKKDK
-415 DKTPQVGVIAQDLQ
+415 DQVPQVGVMAQDLQ

>member
-80 GKTDGY
+80 GRKDGY

-95 IPANS
+95 IPTNS
-100 ILFGKNSL
+100 VLFGQNIL
-108 SSGTGGTAT
+108 SPFNYAT
-117 TNLVGIGFGTTNYL
+117 KETSANNLVGIGFGTTNYL
-131 NSVAIGYKAGAF
+131 NSVAIGYKAAAN
-143 TDAVSIGKGA
+143 TDSVTIGNSA
-153 NGNEYGVAIGSN
+153 SGNDYGVAIGSN

-177 YNART
+177 YSART
-182 VGENAIT
+182 TGENAVA
-189 IGAGPF
+189 IGASQWSTEAG
-195 ATDTGKNAI
+195 
-204 SIGYNADAIAKNGI
+204 
-218 AIGYNAS
+218 
-225 ATDENS
+225 ERS

-236 NATAPFKNSIVLGTE
+236 GARARYENSIAIGANASVMGENSIAIGNNATANYKNTVVLGDSNT
-251 KDTVYI
+251 TVFI
-257 PGNLII
+257 PGNLVVNHAALI
-263 GKTTAVGVRA
+263 GRA
-273 VSDGRSYPLYAYTHR
+273 AGRNDNLYFRPYAQEDGRHFAVLNA
-288 SHDGDDRHFTDIVDV
+288 GDWKGNDSNLSMVQDDTDTDKLVV
-303 IERNHA
+303 RVGPYSTQTEWWRG
-309 DDYKGSGD
+309 DYKD
-317 FAVAM
+317 NN
-322 VGSRTPGIQL
+322 
-332 GPYTFRTHA
+332 RTHI
-341 WSSGYNDNQKIC
+341 NFED
-353 PPTNSGD
+353 PT
-360 WYRISRG
+360 RG
-367 KCSDVDQSSN
+367 NNPKSHKHSDI
-377 NVWLWSDARLKNI
+377 RLKNV
-390 GNTYT
+390 GEPFTA
-395 SGLEE
+395 GLNE
-400 LNQLKFYHFTFKNDK
+400 LEKLNFYHFTFKKDK
-415 DKTPQVGVIAQDLQ
+415 DQVPQVGVMAQDLQ

>member
-80 GKTDGY
+80 GRKDGY

-95 IPANS
+95 IPTNS
-100 ILFGKNSL
+100 VIFGKNMLFPFDYVTKESP
-108 SSGTGGTAT
+108 AN
-117 TNLVGIGFGTTNYL
+117 NLVGIGFDTSNYL
-131 NSVAIGYKAGAF
+131 NSVAIGYKASAF
-143 TDAVSIGKGA
+143 TDSVTIGNSASGS
-153 NGNEYGVAIGSN
+153 EYGVAIGSN
-165 SQTRYKNSVAIG
+165 SDTRHKNSVAIG
-177 YNART
+177 YRAQT
-182 VGENAIT
+182 TGENAV
-189 IGAGPF
+189 
-195 ATDTGKNAI
+195 
-204 SIGYNADAIAKNGI
+204 
-218 AIGYNAS
+218 AIGGSQWGTEAG
-225 ATDENS
+225 ERS

-236 NATAPFKNSIVLGTE
+236 GAGARYNNSIAIGANASVMGENSIAIGNNATAHYKNTVVLGDSNT
-251 KDTVYI
+251 TVFI
-257 PGNLII
+257 PGNLVVAHAALI
-263 GKTTAVGVRA
+263 GMSGGINDNLYFRPYAQE
-273 VSDGRSYPLYAYTHR
+273 DGRH
-288 SHDGDDRHFTDIVDV
+288 
-303 IERNHA
+303 
-309 DDYKGSGD
+309 
-317 FAVAM
+317 FAVLNAGDWKGGDSNLSM
-322 VGSRTPGIQL
+322 VQDATNTDNL
-332 GPYTFRTHA
+332 VVKVGPYSTYTERWRRDYRDNNRTHINFENPA
-341 WSSGYNDNQKIC
+341 RGDNPK
-353 PPTNSGD
+353 S
-360 WYRISRG
+360 YRQ
-367 KCSDVDQSSN
+367 SDI
-377 NVWLWSDARLKNI
+377 RLKNV
-390 GNTYT
+390 GEPFTA
-395 SGLEE
+395 GLNE
-400 LNQLKFYHFTFKNDK
+400 LEKLNFYHFTFKKDK
-415 DKTPQVGVIAQDLQ
+415 DQVPQVGVMAQDLQ

-459 KELNTKVCAIAKD
+459 KELNTKVCVIAKD

>member
-80 GKTDGY
+80 GRKDGY
-86 VGIVETGVN
+86 IGIVETGVN
-95 IPANS
+95 IPTNS
-100 ILFGKNSL
+100 VLFGQNILFPFNY
-108 SSGTGGTAT
+108 AT
-117 TNLVGIGFGTTNYL
+117 KETSANNLVGIGFGTTNYL

-143 TDAVSIGKGA
+143 TDAVSIGNGA

-165 SQTRYKNSVAIG
+165 SQTRHKNSVAIG
-177 YNART
+177 YNTR
-182 VGENAIT
+182 T
-189 IGAGPF
+189 IGE
-195 ATDTGKNAI
+195 NAI
-204 SIGYNADAIAKNGI
+204 SIGTSDDGGFANAHNSI
-218 AIGYNAS
+218 AIGYNARAAANNS
-225 ATDENS
+225 IAIGHTARAIEENS

-236 NATAPFKNSIVLGTE
+236 NAIASYKNTIVLGDSNT
-251 KDTVYI
+251 TVYI
-257 PGNLII
+257 PGNLVVNHAALI
-263 GKTTAVGVRA
+263 GRA
-273 VSDGRSYPLYAYTHR
+273 AGRNDNLYFRPYAQEDGRHFAVLNA
-288 SHDGDDRHFTDIVDV
+288 GDWKGEDSNVSLVQDDTNDDKLVVRVGPYSTQT
-303 IERNHA
+303 EWWRR
-309 DDYKGSGD
+309 DYKD
-317 FAVAM
+317 NN
-322 VGSRTPGIQL
+322 
-332 GPYTFRTHA
+332 RTHINFEDPTR
-341 WSSGYNDNQKIC
+341 GNDPKSHRQ
-353 PPTNSGD
+353 
-360 WYRISRG
+360 
-367 KCSDVDQSSN
+367 SDI
-377 NVWLWSDARLKNI
+377 RLKNV
-390 GNTYT
+390 GEPFTA
-395 SGLEE
+395 GLNE
-400 LNQLKFYHFTFKNDK
+400 LEKLNFYHYTYKNDK
-415 DKTPQVGVIAQDLQ
+415 DQVPQVGVMAQDLQ

-484 KTLEAQ
+484 KTLETQ

>member
-80 GKTDGY
+80 GRKDGY

-95 IPANS
+95 IPTNS
-100 ILFGKNSL
+100 VIFGKNMLFPFDYVTKESP
-108 SSGTGGTAT
+108 AN
-117 TNLVGIGFGTTNYL
+117 NLVGIGFDTSNYL

-143 TDAVSIGKGA
+143 TDAVSIGNGA
-153 NGNEYGVAIGSN
+153 SGSDYGVAIGSN
-165 SQTRYKNSVAIG
+165 SNTRHKNSVAIG
-177 YNART
+177 YRAQT
-182 VGENAIT
+182 TGENAV
-189 IGAGPF
+189 
-195 ATDTGKNAI
+195 
-204 SIGYNADAIAKNGI
+204 
-218 AIGYNAS
+218 AIGGSQWGTEAG
-225 ATDENS
+225 ERS

-236 NATAPFKNSIVLGTE
+236 GARARYNNSIAIGANASVMGENSIAIGNNATANYKNTVVLGDSNT
-251 KDTVYI
+251 TVFI
-257 PGNLII
+257 PGNLVVNHAALI
-263 GKTTAVGVRA
+263 GRSGGINDNLYFRPYAQE
-273 VSDGRSYPLYAYTHR
+273 DGRH
-288 SHDGDDRHFTDIVDV
+288 
-303 IERNHA
+303 
-309 DDYKGSGD
+309 
-317 FAVAM
+317 FAVLNAGDWKGGDSNLSM
-322 VGSRTPGIQL
+322 VQDATNTDNL
-332 GPYTFRTHA
+332 VVKVGPYSTLTERWRRDYRDNNRTHINFENPA
-341 WSSGYNDNQKIC
+341 RGDNPK
-353 PPTNSGD
+353 S
-360 WYRISRG
+360 YRQ
-367 KCSDVDQSSN
+367 SDI
-377 NVWLWSDARLKNI
+377 RLKNV
-390 GNTYT
+390 GEPFTA
-395 SGLEE
+395 GLNE
-400 LNQLKFYHFTFKNDK
+400 LEKLNFYHFTFKKDK
-415 DKTPQVGVIAQDLQ
+415 DQVPQVGVMAQDLQ

>member
-1 MDMKSFYAN
+1 MDIKSFCAN

-80 GKTDGY
+80 GRKDGY
-86 VGIVETGVN
+86 IGIVETGVN
-95 IPANS
+95 IPTNS
-100 ILFGKNSL
+100 VLFGQNILFPFNY
-108 SSGTGGTAT
+108 AT
-117 TNLVGIGFGTTNYL
+117 KETSANNLVGIGFGTTNYL
-131 NSVAIGYKAGAF
+131 NSVAIGYKASAN
-143 TDAVSIGKGA
+143 TDSVTIGNGA

-177 YNART
+177 YSART
-182 VGENAIT
+182 TGENAVA
-189 IGAGPF
+189 IGASQWGTE
-195 ATDTGKNAI
+195 AG
-204 SIGYNADAIAKNGI
+204 
-218 AIGYNAS
+218 
-225 ATDENS
+225 ERS

-236 NATAPFKNSIVLGTE
+236 GAGARYKNSIAIGANASVMGENSIAIGNNATASYKNTVVLGDSNT
-251 KDTVYI
+251 TVFI
-257 PGNLII
+257 PGNLVVNHAALI
-263 GKTTAVGVRA
+263 GRA
-273 VSDGRSYPLYAYTHR
+273 AGRNDNLYFRPYAQEDGRHFAVLNA
-288 SHDGDDRHFTDIVDV
+288 GDWKGEDSNVSLVQDDTNDDKLVVRVGPYSTVT
-303 IERNHA
+303 EWWRR
-309 DDYKGSGD
+309 DYKD
-317 FAVAM
+317 NN
-322 VGSRTPGIQL
+322 
-332 GPYTFRTHA
+332 RTHINFEDPTR
-341 WSSGYNDNQKIC
+341 GNDPKSHRQ
-353 PPTNSGD
+353 
-360 WYRISRG
+360 
-367 KCSDVDQSSN
+367 SDI
-377 NVWLWSDARLKNI
+377 RLKNV
-390 GNTYT
+390 GEPFTA
-395 SGLEE
+395 GLNE
-400 LNQLKFYHFTFKNDK
+400 LEKLNFYHFTFKKDK
-415 DKTPQVGVIAQDLQ
+415 DQVPQVGVMAQDLQ

>member
-80 GKTDGY
+80 GRKDGY
-86 VGIVETGVN
+86 IGIVETGVN
-95 IPANS
+95 IPTNS
-100 ILFGKNSL
+100 VLFGQNILFPFNY
-108 SSGTGGTAT
+108 AT
-117 TNLVGIGFGTTNYL
+117 KETSANNLVGIGFGTSNYL
-131 NSVAIGYKAGAF
+131 NSVAIGYKASAN
-143 TDAVSIGKGA
+143 TDSVTIGNSASGSD
-153 NGNEYGVAIGSN
+153 YGVAIGSN
-165 SQTRYKNSVAIG
+165 SQTRHKNSVAIG
-177 YNART
+177 YSART
-182 VGENAIT
+182 TGENAVA
-189 IGAGPF
+189 IGASQWSTEAG
-195 ATDTGKNAI
+195 
-204 SIGYNADAIAKNGI
+204 
-218 AIGYNAS
+218 
-225 ATDENS
+225 ERS

-236 NATAPFKNSIVLGTE
+236 GARARYENSIAIGANASVMGENSIAIGNNATANYKNTVVLGDSNT
-251 KDTVYI
+251 TVFI
-257 PGNLII
+257 PGNLVVNHAALI
-263 GKTTAVGVRA
+263 GRA
-273 VSDGRSYPLYAYTHR
+273 AGRNDNLYFRPYAQEDGRHFAVLNAG
-288 SHDGDDRHFTDIVDV
+288 DWKGDDSNLSMVQDDTDTDKLVV
-303 IERNHA
+303 RVGPYSTQTEWWRR
-309 DDYKGSGD
+309 DYKD
-317 FAVAM
+317 NN
-322 VGSRTPGIQL
+322 
-332 GPYTFRTHA
+332 RTHI
-341 WSSGYNDNQKIC
+341 NFED
-353 PPTNSGD
+353 PT
-360 WYRISRG
+360 RG
-367 KCSDVDQSSN
+367 NNPKSHRQSDI
-377 NVWLWSDARLKNI
+377 RLKNV
-390 GNTYT
+390 GEPFTA
-395 SGLEE
+395 GLNE
-400 LNQLKFYHFTFKNDK
+400 LEKLNFYHFTFKKDK
-415 DKTPQVGVIAQDLQ
+415 DQVPQVGVMAQDLQ

>member
-45 KVSRER
+45 KVSREC

-80 GKTDGY
+80 GRKDGY
-86 VGIVETGVN
+86 IGIVETGVN
-95 IPANS
+95 IPTNS
-100 ILFGKNSL
+100 VLFGQNILFPFNY
-108 SSGTGGTAT
+108 AT
-117 TNLVGIGFGTTNYL
+117 KETSANNLVGIGFGTTNYL
-131 NSVAIGYKAGAF
+131 NSVAIGYKAAAN
-143 TDAVSIGKGA
+143 TDSVTIGNSASGSD
-153 NGNEYGVAIGSN
+153 YGVAIGSN
-165 SQTRYKNSVAIG
+165 SQTRHKNSVAIG
-177 YNART
+177 YSART
-182 VGENAIT
+182 TGENAVA
-189 IGAGPF
+189 IGASQWGTE
-195 ATDTGKNAI
+195 AG
-204 SIGYNADAIAKNGI
+204 
-218 AIGYNAS
+218 
-225 ATDENS
+225 ERS

-236 NATAPFKNSIVLGTE
+236 GAKASYERSIAIGANASVMGENSIAIGNNATAHYKNTVVLGDSNT
-251 KDTVYI
+251 TVFI
-257 PGNLII
+257 PGNLVVNHAALI
-263 GKTTAVGVRA
+263 GRA
-273 VSDGRSYPLYAYTHR
+273 AGRNDNLYFRPYAQEDGRHFAVLNA
-288 SHDGDDRHFTDIVDV
+288 GDWKGEDSNLSMVQDDTDTDNLVV
-303 IERNHA
+303 RVGPYSTQTERWRR
-309 DDYKGSGD
+309 DYKD
-317 FAVAM
+317 NN
-322 VGSRTPGIQL
+322 
-332 GPYTFRTHA
+332 RTHINFEDPTR
-341 WSSGYNDNQKIC
+341 GNDPKSHRQ
-353 PPTNSGD
+353 
-360 WYRISRG
+360 
-367 KCSDVDQSSN
+367 SDI
-377 NVWLWSDARLKNI
+377 RLKNV
-390 GNTYT
+390 GEPFTA
-395 SGLEE
+395 GLNE
-400 LNQLKFYHFTFKNDK
+400 LEKLNFYHFTFKKDK
-415 DKTPQVGVIAQDLQ
+415 DQVPQVGVMAQDLQ

>member
-80 GKTDGY
+80 GRKDGY

-95 IPANS
+95 IPTNS
-100 ILFGKNSL
+100 VLFGQNILFPFNY
-108 SSGTGGTAT
+108 AT
-117 TNLVGIGFGTTNYL
+117 KETSANNLVGIGFGTTNYL

-143 TDAVSIGKGA
+143 TDAVSIGNGA

-165 SQTRYKNSVAIG
+165 SQTRHKNSVAIG
-177 YNART
+177 YSART
-182 VGENAIT
+182 TGENAVA
-189 IGAGPF
+189 IGASQWGTE
-195 ATDTGKNAI
+195 AG
-204 SIGYNADAIAKNGI
+204 
-218 AIGYNAS
+218 
-225 ATDENS
+225 ERS

-236 NATAPFKNSIVLGTE
+236 GAKASYERSIAIGANASVMGENSIAIGNNATAHYKNTVVLGDSNT
-251 KDTVYI
+251 TVFI
-257 PGNLII
+257 PGNLVVNHAALI
-263 GKTTAVGVRA
+263 GRA
-273 VSDGRSYPLYAYTHR
+273 AGRNDNLYFRPYAQEDGRHFAVLNA
-288 SHDGDDRHFTDIVDV
+288 GDWKGEDSNLSMVQDDTDTDNLVV
-303 IERNHA
+303 RVGPYSTQTERWRR
-309 DDYKGSGD
+309 DYKD
-317 FAVAM
+317 NN
-322 VGSRTPGIQL
+322 
-332 GPYTFRTHA
+332 RTHINFEDPTR
-341 WSSGYNDNQKIC
+341 GNDPKSHRQ
-353 PPTNSGD
+353 
-360 WYRISRG
+360 
-367 KCSDVDQSSN
+367 SDI
-377 NVWLWSDARLKNI
+377 RLKNV
-390 GNTYT
+390 GEPFTA
-395 SGLEE
+395 GLNE
-400 LNQLKFYHFTFKNDK
+400 LEKLNFYHFTFKKDK
-415 DKTPQVGVIAQDLQ
+415 DQVPQVGVMAQDLQ